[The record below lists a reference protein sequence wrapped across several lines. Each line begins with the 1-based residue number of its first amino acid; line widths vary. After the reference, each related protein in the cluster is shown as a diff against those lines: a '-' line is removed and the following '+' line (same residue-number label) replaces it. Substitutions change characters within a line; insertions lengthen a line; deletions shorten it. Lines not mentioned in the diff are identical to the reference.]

1 VKTTY
6 LLENIEIKSV
16 LIRTKHHTGQI
27 CATAPGS
34 VYIERKAGIILRILG
49 GNSEPVGARQIANQL
64 QNLP

>member
-1 VKTTY
+1 MKTTY

-16 LIRTKHHTGQI
+16 LIRMKHHTGQI

>member
-1 VKTTY
+1 V
-6 LLENIEIKSV
+6 
-16 LIRTKHHTGQI
+16 KHHTGQI
-27 CATAPGS
+27 CATTPGS